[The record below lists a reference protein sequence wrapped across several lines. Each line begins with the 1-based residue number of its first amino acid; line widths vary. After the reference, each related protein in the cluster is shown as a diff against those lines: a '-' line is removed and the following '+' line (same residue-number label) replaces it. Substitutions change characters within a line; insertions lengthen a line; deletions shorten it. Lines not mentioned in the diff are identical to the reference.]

1 MQFIRG
7 IMLEGISS
15 SGKTSTLL
23 ALKELH
29 TQQENSERSIIV
41 LGEHYSQVLQNVGGK
56 LVRLEREEH
65 LHLLRERLS
74 MLEKLGGW
82 ASTLGPFRR
91 RSRGI
96 FVVFERF
103 YLNHVAAFGGVDSP
117 ESAVIADECTRLG
130 LRSALLTL
138 PREQMARR
146 LRMHGLAATDE
157 ELEDA
162 VARGSV
168 EQDACVKAAGS
179 CRVPTLTLDT
189 TDMDWTAYAR
199 AILDYMAET

>member
-1 MQFIRG
+1 
-7 IMLEGISS
+7 MLEGISG

-29 TQQENSERSIIV
+29 TQQENSERSIVV
-41 LGEHYSQVLQNVGGK
+41 LGEHYSQVLQTIGGK
-56 LVRLEREEH
+56 LVRLGREEH

-74 MLEKLGGW
+74 MLEKLGDW

-117 ESAVIADECTRLG
+117 ESAAIAEECARLG
-130 LRSALLTL
+130 LHSALLTL
-138 PREQMARR
+138 PSDQIARR
-146 LRMHGLAATDE
+146 LRMHGLASSDQA
-157 ELEDA
+157 LADA
-162 VARGSV
+162 VTRESA
-168 EQDACVKAAGS
+168 EQTAYMKAASGS
-179 CRVPTLTLDT
+179 RVPTLTLDT
-189 TDMDWTAYAR
+189 TDMDWSAYAQ
-199 AILDYMAET
+199 AILDYMADT